1 MSEHGYILGTGDVEL
16 DRLARQHDVWRE
28 TTVAL
33 WDAAQ
38 FGPGQRLLDLGA
50 GPGFASLELAERT
63 GPAGQV
69 TALDNSERFVGI
81 LQDWITAREVRNLE
95 TRVADATAPGIE
107 PESMDGVYVRWLL
120 CFLPD
125 PARVIE
131 QAAAALAPGGRL
143 VVMDYFNYLSIRC
156 FPASPIFTRVFQ
168 QVHKSF
174 ADAGGNLDV
183 GDTLPVLMHDAGL
196 EILRIEPIIRV
207 ARPGGAIWQWVRA
220 FQRSYLPR
228 LLEQGYLSE
237 DELAANDADWRA
249 RAEDPASF
257 FLSPPM
263 LGVVGRKARSGRRQA
278 IHA

>member
-1 MSEHGYILGTGDVEL
+1 MGEHHYILGTGDVEL

-28 TTVAL
+28 ITSAL

-38 FGPGQRLLDLGA
+38 FGPGQRLLDLGS
-50 GPGFASLELAERT
+50 GPGFASLELAERA

-81 LQDWITAREVRNLE
+81 LQDWIATREIQNLHVRL
-95 TRVADATAPGIE
+95 ADAAAPDIE
-107 PESMDGVYVRWLL
+107 SGSMDGVYIRWLL

-125 PARVIE
+125 PARVID

-143 VVMDYFNYLSIRC
+143 VVMDYFNYLGIRS
-156 FPASPIFTRVFQ
+156 FPDSAIFNRVFA

-174 ADAGGNLDV
+174 ANAGGNLDV
-183 GDTLPVLMHDAGL
+183 GDTLPALMHDAGL
-196 EILRIEPIIRV
+196 EILRIEPIIKV

-228 LLEQGYLSE
+228 LLEQGYLDAAE
-237 DELAANDADWRA
+237 IAANDEDWRA

-263 LGVVGRKARSGRRQA
+263 LGVVARKPRSGRR
-278 IHA
+278 